1 MSTLPPLR
9 LLDDM
14 IRINKDGSISVGILT
29 EDIPTQVVE
38 TVEVEKPAVS
48 APAEVKKPV
57 RKPVRKPAVKKT
69 VKK

>member
-14 IRINKDGSISVGILT
+14 IRINKDGSISVGILAEEIT
-29 EDIPTQVVE
+29 PKDVKVE
-38 TVEVEKPAVS
+38 
-48 APAEVKKPV
+48 AEQQETFTSPDVKKPV
-57 RKPVRKPAVKKT
+57 RKPAAKKT

>member
-29 EDIPTQVVE
+29 EDIPAKVAE
-38 TVEVEKPAVS
+38 TVTVEKPTAS
-48 APAEVKKPV
+48 APSEVKN
-57 RKPVRKPAVKKT
+57 PVRKPAVKKT